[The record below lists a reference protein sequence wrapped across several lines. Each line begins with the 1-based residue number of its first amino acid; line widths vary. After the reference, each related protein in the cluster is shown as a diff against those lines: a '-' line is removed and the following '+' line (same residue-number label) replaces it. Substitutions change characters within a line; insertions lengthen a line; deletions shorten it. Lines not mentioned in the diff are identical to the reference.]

1 MSRIHRDHR
10 SGPERS
16 TVRSPLAR
24 AGLAASVLGSLVG
37 SGLGLGPWSV
47 GAVLAQPPATPV
59 FVNEIHYDNAGSDA
73 DEGIEVAGRAG
84 TVLQG
89 WRIRP
94 YNGGTGAPY
103 GSIRRMGGTI
113 PDQGR
118 GFGVRWFAVPG
129 LQNGPADGLA
139 LIDPA
144 GRIMQFL
151 SYEGTLKATSGP
163 AAGLVSQDIGV
174 AEGPGVAPGRSLQ
187 LAGRGSTY
195 QEMVWEG
202 PIPHTRGLPN
212 AHQTLGL
219 GAECTL
225 TGSPD
230 DDELVGTDGPDRICG
245 LGGNDVLIGLDG
257 DDVLDGGDGD
267 DLLEG
272 GAGAD
277 ALEGGAGRDGAEY
290 RGATGSVTVHLELG
304 TATGAEGDDALA
316 EIEDLFGSDLGDDH
330 LTGRDDQQN
339 RLVGRAGN
347 DGLFGRGFDDEL
359 FGGPGNDWH
368 EGGPGI
374 DLCDD
379 VEGIDEYVNCE
390 RRNGERRP

>member
-1 MSRIHRDHR
+1 MSRIRRDHR

-16 TVRSPLAR
+16 SVRSRPAR
-24 AGLAASVLGSLVG
+24 VGLAASVLGL
-37 SGLGLGPWSV
+37 GLGLGPRPV
-47 GAVLAQPPATPV
+47 GAVPAQPPATAV
-59 FVNEIHYDNAGSDA
+59 FVNEIHYDNSGSDT
-73 DEGIEVAGRAG
+73 DEGIEVAGPAG

-94 YNGGTGAPY
+94 YNGGTGATY
-103 GSIRRMGGTI
+103 GSIRRLGGTI

-129 LQNGPADGLA
+129 LQNGPSDGFA
-139 LIDPA
+139 LIDPG
-144 GRIMQFL
+144 GRIVQFL
-151 SYEGTLKATSGP
+151 SYEGAFRAASGP
-163 AAGLVSQDIGV
+163 AAGLVTQDIGV
-174 AEGPGVAPGRSLQ
+174 AEGSGVAPGRSLQ

-202 PIPHTRGLPN
+202 PPLHSRGLPN
-212 AHQTLGL
+212 PHQTLG
-219 GAECTL
+219 GVAESECTI
-225 TGSPD
+225 TGSAG
-230 DDELVGTDGPDRICG
+230 DDEILGSDGPDRICG
-245 LGGNDVLIGLDG
+245 LGGNDALVGLGG

-277 ALEGGAGRDGAEY
+277 VLEGGAGRDGAEY
-290 RGATGSVTVHLELG
+290 GRATGSVTVHLELG
-304 TATGAEGDDALA
+304 TATGAEGGDALA
-316 EIEDLFGSDLGDDH
+316 GIEDLFGSDLGDDH

-347 DGLFGRGFDDEL
+347 DGLFGRGLDDEL

-390 RRNGERRP
+390 RRNGERRL